1 MKTPKRIAEALNQK
15 EALLNDARNR
25 FEKIVLNFQAE
36 LYEDV
41 LTEVIRDLETSDGAI
56 LDNADNY
63 RIAMKVEKLYRAFT
77 VRVASVLLPEMN
89 STTTEIVDLTK
100 KYFTSVMND
109 LPARFENV
117 VESTKTLID
126 LKIGLRQGKMIR
138 GGLISQMLNIP
149 PQELQSLMS
158 RAVSSQMDMKDFV
171 TAVKEQLKGNE
182 VKSGVYDR
190 QLKRFAY
197 DTYQQYDAAY
207 NKKLAEEFE
216 MRYFVYQGG
225 LVEDSRDFCAA
236 HNNKVWSIEEAQEWP
251 EWTPSKGEYPA
262 GYEVKAKDLYAIPSY
277 MDYPGYDPLTDRGG
291 YNCRHIIGFI
301 TDDLAMKLRP
311 GLKENKET

>member
-1 MKTPKRIAEALNQK
+1 MKPPRRIAEALNRK
-15 EALLNDARNR
+15 EVLLNDARKQ
-25 FEKIVLNFQAE
+25 FEKIVLNFQSE

-41 LTEVIRDLETSDGAI
+41 LTEIIQGLQTKDGAI

-63 RIAMKVEKLYRAFT
+63 SVIMKTEKLYRAFT
-77 VRVASVLLPEMN
+77 VRVASVLLPEIN
-89 STTTEIVDLTK
+89 STTAGIVDVTK
-100 KYFTSVMND
+100 EYFTSVMND

-117 VESTKTLID
+117 IASTKTLID
-126 LKIGLRQGKMIR
+126 LKIGMRQGKMIR
-138 GGLISQMLNIP
+138 GGIINQMLNIP
-149 PQELQSLMS
+149 SQELQSLMG
-158 RAVSSQMDMKDFV
+158 RAVSSQMDMKDFIA
-171 TAVKEQLKGNE
+171 AVKEQIKGNE
-182 VKSGVYDR
+182 VKAGVYDR

-236 HNNKVWSIEEAQEWP
+236 HNNKVWSVEEAQEWP
-251 EWTPSKGEYPA
+251 NWTPSKGEYPA
-262 GYEVKAKDLYAIPSY
+262 GYEVKAKDLYAVPSY

-311 GLKENKET
+311 GLKESNA